1 MERVATDVAKPPV
14 ASGELPSFEELLAKG
29 SFHARLAQA
38 RLKRERALAESGDAD
53 GFILDTTRK
62 PWEREAERAER
73 RDPLTTA
80 LGNSIAVE
88 GAAPAPTPA
97 PSPAAARRGMGTAA
111 RPAARPGGGG
121 LSAKIVPIRQGNV
134 LWLDYPVAAED
145 RAAAVAALLPRHDD
159 LVPDRVPPA
168 VAPTVAPAIQ
178 PDQVAP
184 AVAPAIEPVPAA
196 RRAAMV
202 GGGFLSG
209 LMIGAA
215 VMMAL
220 PYHGDVVAPV
230 PVAMPVPVAVAVP
243 SASAVAPDI
252 GAAALASAPL
262 AAPDAAGDALPG
274 VPAPIAGLS
283 TAPLPAQGLAST
295 DTPDAAPALV
305 RVPGGPDVL
314 ARLDRA
320 AGLALPG
327 AATGPGSLPRPDGQ
341 PAVAGAV
348 VLAAAAP
355 GDAPLRPQENPP
367 AVAPTPTG
375 PVIVNAPESVTE
387 AELAG
392 LVERLGAAGFALA
405 EPNRVDIPI
414 SESNVRFFHSE
425 DAAAAQAVATR
436 LGARL
441 RDFTSFAPSPP
452 AGTIEVWLSGRGN
465 AAAPAKTRRA
475 SGQRAMTAEERELN
489 LLRDRILQQ
498 LRNGEHL

>member
-184 AVAPAIEPVPAA
+184 AVAPAIEPV
-196 RRAAMV
+196 
-202 GGGFLSG
+202 
-209 LMIGAA
+209 
-215 VMMAL
+215 
-220 PYHGDVVAPV
+220 
-230 PVAMPVPVAVAVP
+230 
-243 SASAVAPDI
+243 
-252 GAAALASAPL
+252 
-262 AAPDAAGDALPG
+262 
-274 VPAPIAGLS
+274 
-283 TAPLPAQGLAST
+283 
-295 DTPDAAPALV
+295 
-305 RVPGGPDVL
+305 
-314 ARLDRA
+314 
-320 AGLALPG
+320 
-327 AATGPGSLPRPDGQ
+327 
-341 PAVAGAV
+341 
-348 VLAAAAP
+348 
-355 GDAPLRPQENPP
+355 
-367 AVAPTPTG
+367 
-375 PVIVNAPESVTE
+375 IVNAPESVTE

-475 SGQRAMTAEERELN
+475 SGQRAVTAEERELN